1 MKIKMN
7 LDLDIEISD
16 GGKKLQ
22 ISELWQNAQD
32 IAAKA
37 AKTVAHEPFD
47 SSPKESP
54 TEPHSDNTEN
64 ASHASESSTSETK
77 RSKSNYRSD
86 SPPVSPSL
94 HPLGTFL
101 FDLLDR
107 VAETSQSVPEKT
119 FDDLKRS
126 GPR

>member
-32 IAAKA
+32 FAAKA
-37 AKTVAHEPFD
+37 AKTAAHEAFD

-54 TEPHSDNTEN
+54 TEPQSYNTET
-64 ASHASESSTSETK
+64 ASHASESSTSETT
-77 RSKSNYRSD
+77 RSKSSNRSD

-107 VAETSQSVPEKT
+107 VAEASQSVPENT